1 VTETSP
7 PAFRTGKALVGGLI
21 GFFSHALAFGA
32 AYVAGRLGGPGME
45 GLGAIVG
52 TLLLSEAVLGLAAI
66 IIGAI
71 LFRRGHRELGLGLLG
86 GWIVGLVGA
95 YLLIRS

>member
-7 PAFRTGKALVGGLI
+7 PVFRPAKALVGALV
-21 GFFSHALAFGA
+21 GFFSHALVFGA

-45 GLGAIVG
+45 SLGAIVG
-52 TLLLSEAVLGLAAI
+52 TLLLGEAVLGLVCLI
-66 IIGAI
+66 TGAI

-86 GWIVGLVGA
+86 GWIVGLISA
-95 YLLIRS
+95 YLLIQR